1 MSFVQVQGPAG
12 SAESHESESEYRDRD
27 VTQAQ
32 APCPGR
38 LFLIEH
44 DKKSP

>member
-12 SAESHESESEYRDRD
+12 SAESHESESEYRD
-27 VTQAQ
+27 VTQV
-32 APCPGR
+32 PCPGR

>member
-1 MSFVQVQGPAG
+1 MTFVQVQGPAG
-12 SAESHESESEYRDRD
+12 SAESHESESEYRD
-27 VTQAQ
+27 VTGTQ